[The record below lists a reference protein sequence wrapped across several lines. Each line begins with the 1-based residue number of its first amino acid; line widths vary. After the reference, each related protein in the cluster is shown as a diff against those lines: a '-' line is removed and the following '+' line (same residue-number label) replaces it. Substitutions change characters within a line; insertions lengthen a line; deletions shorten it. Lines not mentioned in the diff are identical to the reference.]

1 MIKVYMASSAIL
13 DKAEMFRWQIK
24 ESGVKLK
31 RSHNFKPWK
40 INLILSA
47 EYCFKVSTKFGV
59 NGNEWNIAKWHFFL
73 FKKALTSL
81 SLPPTT
87 HYWTD
92 FEWKCIE
99 TVTVV
104 DNILQRVSYTCKQKS
119 GTKENEIFV
128 SFCSICQWIIL
139 VLFVSQISF
148 LTTKLLSVLFKVKN
162 KADAAKL

>member
-1 MIKVYMASSAIL
+1 MKSIWFWVQSTVLRFQQNLAWMVMN
-13 DKAEMFRWQIK
+13 EMKQRGI
-24 ESGVKLK
+24 
-31 RSHNFKPWK
+31 
-40 INLILSA
+40 
-47 EYCFKVSTKFGV
+47 
-59 NGNEWNIAKWHFFL
+59 FFL
-73 FKKALTSL
+73 FKKALTYL

-119 GTKENEIFV
+119 GTKEIEIFV

-148 LTTKLLSVLFKVKN
+148 LTAKLLSVQFKVKN
-162 KADAAKL
+162 KADAAKYNISVS